1 MQLTNFVKSCE
12 TSEAVE
18 MLPGSIWSFMLKDDG
33 TSCKVLFDKDSNENE
48 MNIMWLIPQVKS
60 GLLVKLGSFFSTIEK
75 VDIEKPPYQCC
86 EYRRKNDLILRVKNQ

>member
-1 MQLTNFVKSCE
+1 MELSNFVKSCE

-48 MNIMWLIPQVKS
+48 MNIMWLIPQV
-60 GLLVKLGSFFSTIEK
+60 IE
-75 VDIEKPPYQCC
+75 
-86 EYRRKNDLILRVKNQ
+86 